1 MLDFLLAIV
10 LITLV
15 VQYII
20 LVKISNIKRQCL
32 RTTKPLYFRSKYVRT
47 TKKGDTMGLVYEV
60 TCAAPVDADVVERK
74 LTVSVNGEVV
84 STDVYEGEAVSL
96 GERVFQQGDNVV
108 LNLVDIDDAGNVSDP
123 AVVEFVANDT
133 IPPSVP
139 GLSVALVR
147 EE

>member
-1 MLDFLLAIV
+1 MLDLLLIITI
-10 LITLV
+10 ITLV
-15 VQYII
+15 TQYITLI
-20 LVKISNIKRQCL
+20 KIRDIKRQYL
-32 RTTKPLYFRSKYVRT
+32 RTVKPLYFRAKYVRT
-47 TKKGDTMGLVYEV
+47 IKKGDTMGLVYEV
-60 TCAAPVDADVVERK
+60 TCAAPVDADVVERR

-84 STDVYEGEAVSL
+84 STDVYDGSVVSF
-96 GERVFQQGDNVV
+96 GERVFTQNDNIV
-108 LNLVDIDDAGNVSDP
+108 LNLVDVDDAGNVSEP